1 MAQKTTTSKQD
12 EIKLIKKLHDMN
24 GYFAAAFCHDDLAVM
39 ENNINADYDLLCGTT
54 RDDSVELAA
63 LKKRIKDLEEELKAT
78 YAGFNEQ
85 YRKACDL
92 TAERNKAKPT
102 RKPSSACRSRSA
114 TPTAKRKPPSKTAS
128 PPKRTTTP
136 CRTTSTRRPTSASAS
151 GTRSSPET
159 SSWARSSP
167 PPRRNSSCRPSTHTK
182 TNPGP
187 WRAAAPAERRDH
199 RPPFQ

>member
-1 MAQKTTTSKQD
+1 MAQKTTTPKQD
-12 EIKLIKKLHDMN
+12 EIKLIKKLHEMN

-92 TAERNKAKPT
+92 TAERNQALAALEQEKAARKEDAQLIVNLQKQICDANCEKEAAIENYHAAQKDNDALQDDLYEKAHECERLRYQIIT
-102 RKPSSACRSRSA
+102 RDLQLGKEL
-114 TPTAKRKPPSKTAS
+114 TAAQKELLLQTLE
-128 PPKRTTTP
+128 
-136 CRTTSTRRPTSASAS
+136 
-151 GTRSSPET
+151 GYE
-159 SSWARSSP
+159 
-167 PPRRNSSCRPSTHTK
+167 
-182 TNPGP
+182 
-187 WRAAAPAERRDH
+187 D
-199 RPPFQ
+199 

>member
-92 TAERNKAKPT
+92 TAERNQAIDKIKSLEEQGKADEKTIISLQKQICDANREKEAAIENCLAAQKDNDALQDDLYEKAHECERLRYQIIT
-102 RKPSSACRSRSA
+102 RDLQLGKEL
-114 TPTAKRKPPSKTAS
+114 TAAQKELLLQTLDAY
-128 PPKRTTTP
+128 
-136 CRTTSTRRPTSASAS
+136 
-151 GTRSSPET
+151 E
-159 SSWARSSP
+159 
-167 PPRRNSSCRPSTHTK
+167 
-182 TNPGP
+182 
-187 WRAAAPAERRDH
+187 D
-199 RPPFQ
+199 

>member
-1 MAQKTTTSKQD
+1 MAQKTTTPKQD
-12 EIKLIKKLHDMN
+12 EIKLIKKLHEMN

-92 TAERNKAKPT
+92 TAERNQAIDALEQEKAA
-102 RKPSSACRSRSA
+102 RKEDA
-114 TPTAKRKPPSKTAS
+114 
-128 PPKRTTTP
+128 
-136 CRTTSTRRPTSASAS
+136 
-151 GTRSSPET
+151 ET
-159 SSWARSSP
+159 IISLQKQICDA
-167 PPRRNSSCRPSTHTK
+167 NCEK
-182 TNPGP
+182 EAAIENY
-187 WRAAAPAERRDH
+187 RAAQKDNDALQDDLYEKAHECERLRYQIITRDL
-199 RPPFQ
+199 QLGKELTAAQKELLLQTLEGYED

>member
-63 LKKRIKDLEEELKAT
+63 LKKRIQDLEEELKAT
-78 YAGFNEQ
+78 YVGFNEQ

-92 TAERNKAKPT
+92 TAERNQAIDELKREKAA
-102 RKPSSACRSRSA
+102 RKEDA
-114 TPTAKRKPPSKTAS
+114 
-128 PPKRTTTP
+128 
-136 CRTTSTRRPTSASAS
+136 
-151 GTRSSPET
+151 ET
-159 SSWARSSP
+159 IISLQKQICDA
-167 PPRRNSSCRPSTHTK
+167 NCEK
-182 TNPGP
+182 EAAIENY
-187 WRAAAPAERRDH
+187 RAAQKENEDLQDDLYEKAHECERLRYQIITRDLQLGKELTAEQKQLLLETLEGYED
-199 RPPFQ
+199 

>member
-24 GYFAAAFCHDDLAVM
+24 GYFAAAFCHDDLTVM

-78 YAGFNEQ
+78 YTGFNEQ

-92 TAERNKAKPT
+92 TAERNQAIDKIKSLEEQGEADEKTIISLQKQICDANREKEAAIENCLAAQKDNDALQDDLYEKAHECERLRYQIIT
-102 RKPSSACRSRSA
+102 RDLQLGKEL
-114 TPTAKRKPPSKTAS
+114 TAAQKELLLQTLE
-128 PPKRTTTP
+128 
-136 CRTTSTRRPTSASAS
+136 
-151 GTRSSPET
+151 GYE
-159 SSWARSSP
+159 
-167 PPRRNSSCRPSTHTK
+167 
-182 TNPGP
+182 
-187 WRAAAPAERRDH
+187 D
-199 RPPFQ
+199 

>member
-1 MAQKTTTSKQD
+1 MAQKTTTPKQD

-63 LKKRIKDLEEELKAT
+63 LKKRIQDLEEELKAT

-92 TAERNKAKPT
+92 TAERNQAIDALEREKAA
-102 RKPSSACRSRSA
+102 RKEDA
-114 TPTAKRKPPSKTAS
+114 
-128 PPKRTTTP
+128 
-136 CRTTSTRRPTSASAS
+136 
-151 GTRSSPET
+151 ET
-159 SSWARSSP
+159 IISLQKQICDA
-167 PPRRNSSCRPSTHTK
+167 NCEK
-182 TNPGP
+182 EAAIENY
-187 WRAAAPAERRDH
+187 RAAQKDNDALQDDLYEKAHECERLRYQIITRDL
-199 RPPFQ
+199 QLGKELTAAQKELLLQTLEGYED

>member
-92 TAERNKAKPT
+92 TAERNQAIDKIKSFEEQGKADE
-102 RKPSSACRSRSA
+102 
-114 TPTAKRKPPSKTAS
+114 KTIISLQKQICDANRE
-128 PPKRTTTP
+128 KE
-136 CRTTSTRRPTSASAS
+136 AAI
-151 GTRSSPET
+151 E
-159 SSWARSSP
+159 
-167 PPRRNSSCRPSTHTK
+167 NY
-182 TNPGP
+182 
-187 WRAAAPAERRDH
+187 RAAQKENEDLQDDLYEKAHECERLRYQIITRDL
-199 RPPFQ
+199 QLGKELTAAQKELLLQTLEGYED

>member
-1 MAQKTTTSKQD
+1 MAQKTTTPKQD

-92 TAERNKAKPT
+92 TAERNQAIDKIKSLEEQGEADEKTIISLQKQICDANREKEAAIENCLAAQKDNDALQDDLYEKAHECERLRYQIIT
-102 RKPSSACRSRSA
+102 RDLQLGKEL
-114 TPTAKRKPPSKTAS
+114 TAAQKELLLQTLE
-128 PPKRTTTP
+128 
-136 CRTTSTRRPTSASAS
+136 
-151 GTRSSPET
+151 GYE
-159 SSWARSSP
+159 
-167 PPRRNSSCRPSTHTK
+167 
-182 TNPGP
+182 
-187 WRAAAPAERRDH
+187 D
-199 RPPFQ
+199 

>member
-63 LKKRIKDLEEELKAT
+63 LKKRIQDLEEELKAT
-78 YAGFNEQ
+78 YVGFNEQ

-92 TAERNKAKPT
+92 TAERNQAIDELKREKAA
-102 RKPSSACRSRSA
+102 RKEDAETIISLQKQICDANCEKEAAIENYRSA
-114 TPTAKRKPPSKTAS
+114 QKENEDLQDNLYEKAHECERLRYQIITRDLQLGKELTAAQKELLLQTLE
-128 PPKRTTTP
+128 
-136 CRTTSTRRPTSASAS
+136 
-151 GTRSSPET
+151 GYE
-159 SSWARSSP
+159 
-167 PPRRNSSCRPSTHTK
+167 
-182 TNPGP
+182 
-187 WRAAAPAERRDH
+187 D
-199 RPPFQ
+199 

>member
-1 MAQKTTTSKQD
+1 MAQKTTTPKQD
-12 EIKLIKKLHDMN
+12 EIKLIKKLHEMN

-92 TAERNKAKPT
+92 TAERNQAIDALEQEKAA
-102 RKPSSACRSRSA
+102 RKEDA
-114 TPTAKRKPPSKTAS
+114 
-128 PPKRTTTP
+128 
-136 CRTTSTRRPTSASAS
+136 
-151 GTRSSPET
+151 ET
-159 SSWARSSP
+159 IISLQKQICDA
-167 PPRRNSSCRPSTHTK
+167 NCEK
-182 TNPGP
+182 EAAIENY
-187 WRAAAPAERRDH
+187 RAAQKDNDALQDDLYEKAHECERLRYQIITRDLQLGKELTAAQKELLLH
-199 RPPFQ
+199 TLEGYED

>member
-1 MAQKTTTSKQD
+1 MAQKTTTPKQD

-92 TAERNKAKPT
+92 TAERNQAIDELKREKAA
-102 RKPSSACRSRSA
+102 RKEDA
-114 TPTAKRKPPSKTAS
+114 
-128 PPKRTTTP
+128 
-136 CRTTSTRRPTSASAS
+136 
-151 GTRSSPET
+151 ET
-159 SSWARSSP
+159 IISLQKQICDA
-167 PPRRNSSCRPSTHTK
+167 NCEK
-182 TNPGP
+182 EAAIENY
-187 WRAAAPAERRDH
+187 RAAQKENEDLQDDLYEKAHECERLRYQIITRDLQLGKELTAEQKELLLQTLEGYED
-199 RPPFQ
+199 

>member
-63 LKKRIKDLEEELKAT
+63 LKKRIQDLEEELKAA

-92 TAERNKAKPT
+92 TAERNQAIDKIKSLEEQGEADEKTIISLQKQICDANREKEAAIENCLAAQKDNDALQDDLYEKAHECERLRYQIIT
-102 RKPSSACRSRSA
+102 RDLQLGKEL
-114 TPTAKRKPPSKTAS
+114 TAAQKELLLQTLE
-128 PPKRTTTP
+128 
-136 CRTTSTRRPTSASAS
+136 
-151 GTRSSPET
+151 GYE
-159 SSWARSSP
+159 
-167 PPRRNSSCRPSTHTK
+167 
-182 TNPGP
+182 
-187 WRAAAPAERRDH
+187 D
-199 RPPFQ
+199 

>member
-92 TAERNKAKPT
+92 TAERNQAIDKIKSLEEQGKADEETILKLQ
-102 RKPSSACRSRSA
+102 KQISGE
-114 TPTAKRKPPSKTAS
+114 
-128 PPKRTTTP
+128 RTEKE
-136 CRTTSTRRPTSASAS
+136 AAI
-151 GTRSSPET
+151 E
-159 SSWARSSP
+159 
-167 PPRRNSSCRPSTHTK
+167 NY
-182 TNPGP
+182 
-187 WRAAAPAERRDH
+187 RAAQKDNDALQDDLYEKSHECERLRYQIITRDL
-199 RPPFQ
+199 QLGKELTGEQKQLLLETLEGYED

>member
-1 MAQKTTTSKQD
+1 MAQKTTPKQD

-92 TAERNKAKPT
+92 IAERNQAIDKIKSLEEQGEADEKTIISLQKQICDANHEKEAAIENCLAAQKDNDALQDDLYEKAHECERLRYQIIT
-102 RKPSSACRSRSA
+102 RDLQLGKEL
-114 TPTAKRKPPSKTAS
+114 TAAQKELLLQTLE
-128 PPKRTTTP
+128 
-136 CRTTSTRRPTSASAS
+136 
-151 GTRSSPET
+151 GYE
-159 SSWARSSP
+159 
-167 PPRRNSSCRPSTHTK
+167 
-182 TNPGP
+182 
-187 WRAAAPAERRDH
+187 D
-199 RPPFQ
+199 

>member
-1 MAQKTTTSKQD
+1 MAQKTTTSRQD

-63 LKKRIKDLEEELKAT
+63 LKKRIQDLEEELKAA

-92 TAERNKAKPT
+92 TAERNQAIDKIKSLEEQGKADEKTIISLQKQICDANREKEAAIENCLAAQKDNDALQDDLYEKAHECERLRYQIIT
-102 RKPSSACRSRSA
+102 RDLQLGKEL
-114 TPTAKRKPPSKTAS
+114 TAAQKELLLQTLE
-128 PPKRTTTP
+128 
-136 CRTTSTRRPTSASAS
+136 
-151 GTRSSPET
+151 GYE
-159 SSWARSSP
+159 
-167 PPRRNSSCRPSTHTK
+167 
-182 TNPGP
+182 
-187 WRAAAPAERRDH
+187 D
-199 RPPFQ
+199 

>member
-92 TAERNKAKPT
+92 TAERNQAIDKIKSLEEQGKADEETILKLQ
-102 RKPSSACRSRSA
+102 KQISSE
-114 TPTAKRKPPSKTAS
+114 
-128 PPKRTTTP
+128 RTEKE
-136 CRTTSTRRPTSASAS
+136 AAI
-151 GTRSSPET
+151 E
-159 SSWARSSP
+159 
-167 PPRRNSSCRPSTHTK
+167 NY
-182 TNPGP
+182 
-187 WRAAAPAERRDH
+187 RAAQKDNDALQDDLYEKAHECERLRYQIIARDIKLGKELTAEQKQLLLETLEGYED
-199 RPPFQ
+199 